1 MTPQLMI
8 AALRQ
13 GSNGAEI
20 LNILNTITGGEQ
32 HDSIQVSEP
41 TLEEIQFWYCPL
53 GIDREWVCPYSYPV
67 INCISNHDEHRI
79 HQLVYAAVP
88 DCGGYWSKHCSSDL

>member
-1 MTPQLMI
+1 MI

-20 LNILNTITGGEQ
+20 LNILNTITDGEQ

-41 TLEEIQFWYCPL
+41 TLEEIQF
-53 GIDREWVCPYSYPV
+53 
-67 INCISNHDEHRI
+67 
-79 HQLVYAAVP
+79 
-88 DCGGYWSKHCSSDL
+88 